1 MIHVIS
7 PLSPLPQTCIC
18 IKRGDLTIPYTLPTE
33 REQKRLWRDYGPP
46 PTVESEGGGA

>member
-1 MIHVIS
+1 MITLIKS
-7 PLSPLPQTCIC
+7 SSPLPQTRIC

-46 PTVESEGGGA
+46 PAVESEAA